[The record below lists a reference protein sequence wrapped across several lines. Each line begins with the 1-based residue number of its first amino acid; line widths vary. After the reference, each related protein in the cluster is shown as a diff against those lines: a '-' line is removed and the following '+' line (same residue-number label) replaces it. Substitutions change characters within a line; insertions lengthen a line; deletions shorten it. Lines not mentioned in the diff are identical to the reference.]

1 MRHVAAGSANGPR
14 HEHVS
19 RHFAALSVEVP
30 QHTTGM
36 GMFDAA
42 AEQQRR
48 KKPVAISYIELAESV
63 GVSKSSAQSAV
74 AWLMRRKLISSKK
87 ASVTATPNYSVHTPW
102 RPEHRRSASNA
113 AI

>member
-1 MRHVAAGSANGPR
+1 MLTFDDYVLDSLMRDLVGHDRRPASY
-14 HEHVS
+14 
-19 RHFAALSVEVP
+19 LIYLWL
-30 QHTTGM
+30 
-36 GMFDAA
+36 A

-63 GVSKSSAQSAV
+63 GISKSSAQSAV
-74 AWLMRRKLISSKK
+74 AWLIRRKLISSKK

-102 RPEHRRSASNA
+102 KPEHRRSASYA